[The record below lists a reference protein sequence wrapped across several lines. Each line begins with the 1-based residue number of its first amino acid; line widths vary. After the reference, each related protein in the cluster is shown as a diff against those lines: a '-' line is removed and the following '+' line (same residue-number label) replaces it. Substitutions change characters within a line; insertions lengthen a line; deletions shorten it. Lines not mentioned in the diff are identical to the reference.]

1 MGPAVCA
8 AGIRRWEFF
17 IKSRNRQKDFDLQM
31 ILGPVLRDV
40 MAENMRAEENQQL
53 VLISRLGDEVYA
65 NDEDN
70 NRFIPYKTQIQ
81 TDGRYASLSPD
92 EMYVFVAK
100 PLGLNV
106 AYVKDETIH
115 YLAGNES
122 GATETDGPLITMFH
136 AGSNEGAAAGGHFE
150 LTLDRDE
157 LIDCELESDVHL
169 GVVAEFFKYGE
180 LDISEIGIKFIKS
193 YIKIIQ
199 NLESLSPEE
208 ITTRLAILH
217 LTAESLASAYDIH
230 FQTHAGEHLKN
241 QVSTR
246 LANKRSENA
255 QSISS
260 TADADNN
267 SVDSTNVD
275 SPLVNMVDI
284 DGQDETIDDFSH
296 DLDQGNR
303 PPPENSSFWLR
314 VMHCLAI
321 SGGVC
326 AMVALLTC
334 PPFAAALGLSTL
346 CGVGINAISVTA
358 GLLAGT
364 SALFALG
371 LFAATRT
378 PQNPGNSLNNVRPT

>member
-1 MGPAVCA
+1 MFIRKIRC
-8 AGIRRWEFF
+8 GIR
-17 IKSRNRQKDFDLQM
+17 D
-31 ILGPVLRDV
+31 
-40 MAENMRAEENQQL
+40 
-53 VLISRLGDEVYA
+53 
-65 NDEDN
+65 
-70 NRFIPYKTQIQ
+70 
-81 TDGRYASLSPD
+81 
-92 EMYVFVAK
+92 
-100 PLGLNV
+100 
-106 AYVKDETIH
+106 
-115 YLAGNES
+115 
-122 GATETDGPLITMFH
+122 
-136 AGSNEGAAAGGHFE
+136 
-150 LTLDRDE
+150 
-157 LIDCELESDVHL
+157 
-169 GVVAEFFKYGE
+169 
-180 LDISEIGIKFIKS
+180 
-193 YIKIIQ
+193 
-199 NLESLSPEE
+199 
-208 ITTRLAILH
+208 
-217 LTAESLASAYDIH
+217 
-230 FQTHAGEHLKN
+230 LKN

-246 LANKRSENA
+246 VENKRSENA

-267 SVDSTNVD
+267 SASSTSPSRELNESNLSVNPLFLVEENQLLSSTPNANNNSVHSTNLH
-275 SPLVNMVDI
+275 SPLVNIVDI
-284 DGQDETIDDFSH
+284 YGQDETIDDFSH

-378 PQNPGNSLNNVRPT
+378 PQNPGNSLNNVRPS